1 MSENQALAICPK
13 INELAIFCL
22 VLSENQ
28 ALAICPKINE
38 LAIICLVL
46 SFSDTTRQNIAN
58 SLILGQI
65 ARA

>member
-1 MSENQALAICPK
+1 MT
-13 INELAIFCL
+13 ELAIFCL

-28 ALAICPKINE
+28 VLAICPKINE
-38 LAIICLVL
+38 LAIL
-46 SFSDTTRQNIAN
+46 QNIAN